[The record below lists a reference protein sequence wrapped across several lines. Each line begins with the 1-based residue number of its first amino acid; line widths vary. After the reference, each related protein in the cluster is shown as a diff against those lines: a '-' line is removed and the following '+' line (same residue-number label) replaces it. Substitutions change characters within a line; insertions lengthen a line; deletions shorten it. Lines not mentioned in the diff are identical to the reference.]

1 MLQHFVDIF
10 AGVCYNHYG
19 FIVLYKGIK
28 MGRKSVAVL
37 DVRSSEIAVMIGER
51 GVNNTFIFKAS
62 KTEPYDGYDETG
74 KFFDEKNLTECIR
87 NAISS
92 VEQTCGERIRSLYV
106 GVPGGFTKVISKES
120 NIGFPKKRKITQ
132 RELDAL
138 FQSGAETVEGYRLI
152 RATSMIYTTSDNRR
166 VVDPTGIAASSL
178 SGLLSYFYCSDYY
191 ADFMEELCKSM
202 KIALRFLPT
211 EFAMAKYLIPS
222 ETRDEYAL
230 FLDVGFLS
238 SSVLVLFGNGVLAQ
252 ETHWTG
258 RGQIVV
264 ELMNRLHLPTTAYEA
279 TLALLSRANLF
290 AKEATGSVEFNFR
303 GNTYEIQAETFIET
317 VREGLDGLCEAL
329 APFMDLCASRE
340 LDYKP
345 LYISGEGLMDIRG
358 ALEHLSKRFN
368 RVCEQLSPNLPYYN
382 KPGMSSYVAL
392 MDMALEDRSK
402 SGIINR
408 IINAFGG

>member
-1 MLQHFVDIF
+1 
-10 AGVCYNHYG
+10 
-19 FIVLYKGIK
+19 

-37 DVRSSEIAVMIGER
+37 DVRSSEIAVIVGER

-62 KTEPYDGYDETG
+62 KTESYDGYDDAG
-74 KFFDEKNLTECIR
+74 SFFDVKSLTEKIE
-87 NAISS
+87 NTISS
-92 VEQTCGERIRSLYV
+92 VEQTCGERIRELYV

-132 RELDAL
+132 KELDSL
-138 FQSGAETVEGYRLI
+138 FASGAEKMEGYRMI

-166 VVDPTGIAASSL
+166 VVDPIGISASSL
-178 SGLLSYFYCSDYY
+178 SGLLSYFYCSEYY
-191 ADFMEELCKSM
+191 AKVMEELGKSM
-202 KIALRFLPT
+202 KISVRFLPT

-252 ETHWTG
+252 ETHWAG

-264 ELMNRLHLPTTAYEA
+264 DLMDRLHLPPSAYDA
-279 TLALLSRANLF
+279 ALALLSRANLF
-290 AKEATGSVEFNFR
+290 AKGSAETVEFNHR
-303 GNTYEIQAETFIET
+303 GMTYEIRSDVFIET
-317 VREGLDGLCEAL
+317 VRDGLDSLCEEF
-329 APFMDLCASRE
+329 APFMDFCSGRE

-345 LYISGEGLMDIRG
+345 LYVTGEGLMDIRG
-358 ALEHLSKRFN
+358 SLEHLTKRFN
-368 RVCEQLSPNLPYYN
+368 RICEQLSPNLPYYN
-382 KPGMSSYVAL
+382 KPSMSSYIAL
-392 MDMALEDRSK
+392 MDMALEDHGK
-402 SGIINR
+402 SGFVNR